1 MAVSPTPSPTGR
13 GWPPALWILAWLALV
28 VTALATRPLLPVD
41 ETRYLG
47 VAWEMWT
54 TGEFLVPHLNGE
66 PYSHKPPFL
75 FWLIN
80 LAWALFG
87 VSEVAGRLVAPLF
100 GLGSLALTHVLA
112 RRLWPD
118 RPEVA
123 NLAPMILA
131 GGLFWGAAATLTFF
145 DMVVGFFTL
154 AALVGV
160 ADACRPDGWRGW
172 LVAGLAL
179 GLGILAKGPVILVH
193 VLPVALAAP
202 YWAGTARPSS
212 WPAWY
217 AGLAGAVT
225 LGAVVALAWAL
236 PAAEAGGEAYG
247 RTILWD
253 QTAGRVTDSFAH
265 GGPWWFYLVALP
277 AALVPWIVWPPV
289 WRGFGRGL
297 AAERG
302 GRFCLA
308 WLVLTIAGLSAI
320 SGKQPHYLIPSLPA
334 AALLF
339 AAAIAGAGERRRFE
353 ALPVA
358 VPALVIVVAL
368 LVVAAAQR
376 GAVDGL
382 PPGWIRDLAPLAGL
396 PAAAAAAF
404 AVLFPLGGAFGRT
417 VMMTGAG
424 VFLVIAAHLTAAPY
438 LGRAY
443 DLEPVARRIAALQ
456 RAGHPVAHISKY
468 HGQYHFLGRLE
479 EPVAATWEHDVK
491 AWAAAHPGGKVIA
504 YHDHGIRGGPPEFV
518 HTFRNRQVAI
528 WDAAQVLA
536 DPTLVKR

>member
-1 MAVSPTPSPTGR
+1 MPAMTGR
-13 GWPPALWILAWLALV
+13 GWHPALWITAWLALV
-28 VTALATRPLLPVD
+28 LTALATRPLLPVD

-66 PYSHKPPFL
+66 PYSHKPPLL

-80 LAWALFG
+80 LSWALFG

-100 GLGSLALTHVLA
+100 ALGNLALTYVVA

-118 RPEVA
+118 RPAVA

-145 DMVVGFFTL
+145 DMLVGFFTL
-154 AALVGV
+154 AALVGLL
-160 ADACRPDGWRGW
+160 DACRPGGWRGW

-202 YWAGTARPSS
+202 YWAGPSRPSS

-217 AGLAGAVT
+217 AGLAGAVV
-225 LGAVVALAWAL
+225 LGAALALAWAL
-236 PAAEAGGEAYG
+236 PAASAGGEAYAG
-247 RTILWD
+247 AILWE

-265 GGPWWFYLVALP
+265 GGPWWFYLVAAP
-277 AALVPWIVWPPV
+277 AALLPWLLWPPL

-297 AAERG
+297 VGEHG

-308 WLVLTIAGLSAI
+308 WLVLSVAVLSSI

-339 AAAIAGAGERRRFE
+339 AAAVAGSGERRRFE

-358 VPALVIVVAL
+358 VSAVAVVVL
-368 LVVAAAQR
+368 LVVAALSR
-376 GAVDGL
+376 GTADGVL
-382 PPGWIRDLAPLAGL
+382 PDWSLDLAPLAGL
-396 PAAAAAAF
+396 PAAAAAVF
-404 AVLFPLGGAFGRT
+404 AVLFPLGGRLRRT
-417 VMMTGAG
+417 ALIAGAG
-424 VFLVIAAHLTAAPY
+424 VLLVITAHLTAAPY
-438 LGRAY
+438 LARSF
-443 DLEPVARRIAALQ
+443 DLEPLARRIAELQ
-456 RAGHPVAHISKY
+456 RAGHPVAHVSKY

-479 EPVAATWEHDVK
+479 TPIAATWEHDVQ
-491 AWAAAHPGGKVIA
+491 AWAAAHPDGKVIG

-518 HTFRNRQVAI
+518 QAFRHRQVAI
-528 WDAAQVLA
+528 WSAAQVLA